1 MDGYP
6 YFVSIVSLISGCDFP
21 PVWNAVFQEAE
32 DVIYLALS
40 LHIYESVDG
49 FPLLLL
55 PKSSGCCFQYAVTVH
70 LIGIGG
76 VSINV
81 VNAFHQIVDVVF
93 QMFSLLYFK
102 KAVDMVF

>member
-40 LHIYESVDG
+40 LHIYEAVDG
-49 FPLLLL
+49 FPYVVTGL
-55 PKSSGCCFQYAVTVH
+55 FQ
-70 LIGIGG
+70 
-76 VSINV
+76 
-81 VNAFHQIVDVVF
+81 
-93 QMFSLLYFK
+93 
-102 KAVDMVF
+102 KAVDVAFNMLSLHI